1 MSVLAATVGVVHEFA
16 SLQKQVEGNTKA
28 IQSVDTHINAR
39 LNDMNARINDVTG
52 RLDSQQNTLNC
63 ILAAVLKNK

>member
-1 MSVLAATVGVVHEFA
+1 MSVLAATVGVVHQFA
-16 SLQKQVEGNTKA
+16 TLQNHVEGNTKA

-52 RLDSQQNTLNC
+52 RLDSQQNTLNS
-63 ILAAVLKNK
+63 ILAVLLKK